1 MIIEYADKKVE
12 KLCNDANYAKRHLPL
27 KVCISLQNLMFRLA
41 SYEAF
46 DPFYK
51 FAVLKKYR
59 AHELQG
65 DKKGI
70 ISLSLD
76 YFYRMELKIKVEK
89 VGNQDVITIL
99 EVSKHYGD

>member
-1 MIIEYADKKVE
+1 MIIEFANKKVE
-12 KLCNDANYAKRHLPL
+12 KICNDTNYAKRLLPL
-27 KVCISLQNLMFRLA
+27 KVCASLQNLMFRLA
-41 SYEAF
+41 SYDRF
-46 DPFYK
+46 DYFYT

-70 ISLSLD
+70 ISLSID
-76 YFYRMELKIKVEK
+76 YSYRMELKIKVEK

-99 EVSKHYGD
+99 EVSNHYGD